1 VLIASLVIELVE
13 WVEPAFVSAGYLIIA
28 SAVLLERSV
37 FVGLIVPGDFILALG
52 GVYASQGKMSLIP
65 VILIGICAAI
75 IGESTGFWLGRKYG
89 VGLIKRLPIIN
100 RLQDK
105 LQEAREH
112 FRKRGGLTV
121 VVGRYA
127 TAAGAFIPFYAGVGN
142 MQYWRFLAYDV
153 PSIIV
158 WATGITLFGYVF
170 GENLEFVDKVISRF
184 GYIVLGLVI
193 VFFVGRYLWR
203 RRRQQAESTGS

>member
-1 VLIASLVIELVE
+1 MLIASIVIEIVE
-13 WVEPAFVSAGYLIIA
+13 WVEPAFVAAGYLIIA

-52 GVYASQGKMSLIP
+52 GVYASQGKMSLVP
-65 VILIGICAAI
+65 VIVLGIAAAI
-75 IGESTGFWLGRKYG
+75 VGESTGFWLGRKFG
-89 VGLIKRLPIIN
+89 VGLIKRLPLLN
-100 RLQDK
+100 RLQNK
-105 LQEAREH
+105 LHEAREH

-127 TAAGAFIPFYAGVGN
+127 TAAGAFIPFYAGVGQ
-142 MQYWRFLAYDV
+142 MKYVRFLAYDV
-153 PSIIV
+153 PSIVV

-184 GYIVLGLVI
+184 GYIVLGLLVA
-193 VFFVGRYLWR
+193 FFGGRFLWR
-203 RRRQQAESTGS
+203 RRKQQTEPVGS